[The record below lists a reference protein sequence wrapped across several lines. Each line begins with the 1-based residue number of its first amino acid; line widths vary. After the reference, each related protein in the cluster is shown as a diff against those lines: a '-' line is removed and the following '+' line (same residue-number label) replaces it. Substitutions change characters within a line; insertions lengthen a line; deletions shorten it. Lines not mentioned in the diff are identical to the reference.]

1 MKQQELVK
9 PPLMSSSNTRF
20 VEDPFSHVKEAAEE
34 TQSKEM
40 ELLKLLTKESN
51 QAKYN
56 ARVGGQAPAINRTQK
71 SDRVDLDGITYS
83 SNSFFLF
90 FLSLFIL
97 FSIIL
102 IIIIDLLG
110 GEKKDAPSATSIN
123 GFELIQHDEI
133 AHLTSDRPP
142 LLLDASLGLG
152 RQGGA
157 KSNFKIPETP
167 DRYFLFCM

>member
-1 MKQQELVK
+1 MKPQELVK

-71 SDRVDLDGITYS
+71 SDRVDLDGIFTLLIPPLYM
-83 SNSFFLF
+83 SFFSFALYSF
-90 FLSLFIL
+90 FQS
-97 FSIIL
+97 
-102 IIIIDLLG
+102 
-110 GEKKDAPSATSIN
+110 
-123 GFELIQHDEI
+123 
-133 AHLTSDRPP
+133 
-142 LLLDASLGLG
+142 
-152 RQGGA
+152 
-157 KSNFKIPETP
+157 
-167 DRYFLFCM
+167 FL

>member
-71 SDRVDLDGITYS
+71 SDRVDLDGILTLLI
-83 SNSFFLF
+83 LF
-90 FLSLFIL
+90 FFFFFRSLF
-97 FSIIL
+97 FFQS
-102 IIIIDLLG
+102 
-110 GEKKDAPSATSIN
+110 
-123 GFELIQHDEI
+123 F
-133 AHLTSDRPP
+133 
-142 LLLDASLGLG
+142 
-152 RQGGA
+152 
-157 KSNFKIPETP
+157 
-167 DRYFLFCM
+167 